1 VELDFTFRNVESTEA
16 IKTWALKRFSKVAKH
31 VREPAHAHLTII
43 VDKHRHRAEC
53 TLRSAGETLHASGET
68 ADMYQS
74 IDAVCATIENA
85 ARRLHER
92 KVSQHEL

>member
-1 VELDFTFRNVESTEA
+1 MELDFTFRNVESTEA
-16 IKTWALKRFSKVAKH
+16 IKTWALKRFTKVAKH

-53 TLRSAGETLHASGET
+53 TLRSGGETLHASGET
-68 ADMYQS
+68 SDMYQS

>member
-1 VELDFTFRNVESTEA
+1 MELDFTFRNVESTEA

-31 VREPAHAHLTII
+31 VREPAHAHLTLI

-53 TLRSAGETLHASGET
+53 TLRSDGELLRAAGETP
-68 ADMYQS
+68 DMYQS

-85 ARRLHER
+85 ARRLHDR
-92 KVSQHEL
+92 RVSSHEM

>member
-1 VELDFTFRNVESTEA
+1 MELDFTFRNVESTDA
-16 IKTWALKRFSKVAKH
+16 IKSWALKRFSKVAKH

-53 TLRSAGETLHASGET
+53 TLRSGGELLRAAGETD
-68 ADMYQS
+68 DMYQS

-85 ARRLHER
+85 ARRQHER
-92 KVSQHEL
+92 RTSKHEL